1 MLMQNDEKEREL
13 ALDCTKSFIV
23 QAPAGSGKTELLTQ
37 RYLTLLAH
45 ACQQPEEIIA
55 ITFTRKAA
63 IEMKNRVFA
72 ALELAK
78 QATAPQEMHRL
89 KTWELAKAVLEIN
102 QTQHWRLLENPQ
114 RLQIFTIDAF
124 LAQLIKK
131 TPLTA
136 GATPSCRFVED
147 ATVYYTQATEEI
159 LKSLASN
166 NSAALKTLLLHL
178 ENQVAK
184 LVELCVSLLS
194 KRDQWLPYI
203 VPAQSN
209 PLLLKEHMEKGL
221 YHCVEEALGKANAL
235 FSAELKTRLFPLLK
249 WTAWPKANPESYAKW
264 QALANLFL
272 TQGGEWRKKVD
283 TRQGLPPKSAE
294 KKQFEEILAAC
305 QDNFSLQKHLQ
316 AIQNSPPLHYKPEQW
331 QIIAILLELLPILAA
346 QLQSI
351 FQQQNVM
358 DFVELNLAAS
368 RALGEEDQP
377 SDLNLKLDYQIKHI
391 LIDEFQ
397 DTSVMQFNL
406 LKKLISGWQPDAE
419 RTLFLVGDPMQ
430 SIYRFRN
437 AEVGLFF
444 RVKQQALSHY
454 LHIQSLQLKTN
465 FRSSPELINWF
476 NAIFP
481 EIMPAKIDLATGAIP
496 YHASLSAHSFNAAT
510 PAAATEFYFFSDDR
524 AEAQAVTAL
533 IEQYQAQK
541 PDNTIAVLVRSRTHL
556 KEILLA
562 LQLKAIPFQ
571 AIDINPL
578 AAKSEVLDLVALVR
592 ALMHRADRIAWLSLL
607 RAPFCGLS
615 LADLHIIAQNAEH
628 RTIYESINQSKQLPL
643 SADGQLRIARLLSVL
658 QQAFLNQNRT
668 GFANWIENTW
678 ISLGGPSGLN
688 HLSQIENIQAFF
700 NLLLSLEEKSEH
712 WHLESLERELK
723 KLYAPS
729 QSQANLKLQIMTIH
743 KAKGLEFDHVI
754 VPALHKK
761 IGVDEQALL
770 LWLERAGAKDN
781 DLILAPI
788 KERAGEDDQIY
799 RYLRQIEI
807 DKLNHESIRLL
818 YVAATRAKCSL
829 DLLATVSQD
838 ENYRP
843 PANTFLEKLW
853 PFCLRQYHRYLQK
866 NEIAATSEN
875 KMLVPQKLKRTP
887 ARYTTPYFLDQPI
900 STKPLQ
906 NSSAPDFKVTHL
918 NAKTEGIAIHEA
930 LASLANLGHQPS
942 AAEFN
947 ALLHRLQQKYPA
959 HIANV
964 ELALQNTLKDP
975 RGAWILFGPHTEAKT
990 EYGIKAYLDNQIIH
1004 AIMDRTFVDTVG
1016 IRWIIDYKTTA
1027 PELEI
1032 AEHQAQLA
1040 RYARIMTLMENR
1052 EIRLGLYYP
1061 LTSTWKDI
1069 EIGIVTHGY

>member
-1 MLMQNDEKEREL
+1 MMQNDEQERAL
-13 ALDCTKSFIV
+13 ALDWTQSFIV

-45 ACQQPEEIIA
+45 ACQHPEEIIA

-63 IEMKNRVFA
+63 FEMKTRVFS

-78 QATAPQEMHRL
+78 HTTPPQETHRL
-89 KTWELAKAVLEIN
+89 KTWELAKTVLAIN
-102 QTQHWRLLENPQ
+102 QSKQWRLLENPQ
-114 RLQIFTIDAF
+114 RLQILTIDAF

-136 GATPSCRFVED
+136 GVTPSCRFIED
-147 ATVYYTQATEEI
+147 ATAYYAQATEEVLKI
-159 LKSLASN
+159 LAAE
-166 NSAALKTLLLHL
+166 NSSALKNLLLHL
-178 ENQVAK
+178 ENQLTK
-184 LVELCVSLLS
+184 LVELCVSLLN

-209 PLLLKEHMEKGL
+209 PLLLKQHMEKGL
-221 YHCVEEALGKANAL
+221 RHCVEEALNNANNL
-235 FSAELKTRLFPLLK
+235 FSAELKTQLCSLLK
-249 WTAWPKANPESYAKW
+249 WTAWPETVPDFYADW
-264 QALANLFL
+264 QTLANIFL
-272 TQGGEWRKKVD
+272 TQAGEWRKKVD
-283 TRQGLPPKSAE
+283 TRQGFPPKSAE

-305 QDNFSLQKHLQ
+305 QDNPQLQKCLQ

-331 QIIAILLELLPILAA
+331 QIIAILLELLPLLAA

-351 FQQQNVM
+351 FHQQNAM

-377 SDLNLKLDYQIKHI
+377 SDLNLKLDYQIQHI

-406 LKKLISGWQPDAE
+406 LKKLISGWQPDAQ

-465 FRSSPELINWF
+465 FRSSPELVNWF
-476 NAIFP
+476 NNIFP
-481 EIMPAKIDLATGAIP
+481 QIMPAEIDLATGAVP
-496 YHASLSAHSFNAAT
+496 YHPALSALSINAAQ
-510 PAAATEFYFFSDDR
+510 PATATEFHFFPDDQS
-524 AEAQAVTAL
+524 EAQAVVAL
-533 IEQYQAQK
+533 IEQYQLQK
-541 PDNTIAVLVRSRTHL
+541 PENTIAVLVRSRTHL

-562 LQLKAIPFQ
+562 LQQKAIPFQ
-571 AIDINPL
+571 AIEINPL
-578 AAKSEVLDLVALVR
+578 AAKSEILDLVALVR
-592 ALMHRADRIAWLSLL
+592 ALIHRADRIAWLSLL

-615 LADLHIIAQNAEH
+615 LADLHIIAQSTAH
-628 RTIYESINQSKQLPL
+628 RTIYEAIMQHKQLPL
-643 SADGQLRIARLLSVL
+643 SADGQLRAARLFSVL
-658 QQAFLNQNRT
+658 QQAFSKQGRI

-678 ISLGGPSGLN
+678 ISLGGPAGLN
-688 HLSQIENIQAFF
+688 NLSQIENIHAFF
-700 NLLLSLEEKSEH
+700 NLLLSSGEKSEH
-712 WHLESLERELK
+712 WRLESLERELK

-729 QSQANLKLQIMTIH
+729 KSQANLKLQIMTIH

-754 VPALHKK
+754 IPGLHKK

-770 LWLERAGAKDN
+770 LWLERTGAQYN

-788 KERAGEDDQIY
+788 KERAGEEDQIY

-829 DLLATVSQD
+829 DLLATVPQD
-838 ENYRP
+838 ENYHP

-853 PFCLRQYHRYLQK
+853 PFCLNQYHNFTVLPLSSSFHYNNNRT
-866 NEIAATSEN
+866 A
-875 KMLVPQKLKRTP
+875 LKRTSND
-887 ARYTTPYFLDQPI
+887 YVTPFFVDKLI
-900 STKPLQ
+900 STVERPRLP
-906 NSSAPDFKVTHL
+906 ALDFKLTHL
-918 NAKTEGIAIHEA
+918 QAKTEGIAIHEA
-930 LASLANLGHQPS
+930 LANLANLGHKPS
-942 AAEFN
+942 AVEFN
-947 ALLHRLQQKYPA
+947 TLLQQLQQKYPA
-959 HIANV
+959 YIVNI
-964 ELALQNTLKDP
+964 ELALQNMLKDP
-975 RGAWILFGPHTEAKT
+975 RGTWILFGPHTEAKT
-990 EYGIKAYLDNQIIH
+990 EYSIKAYLDNQIIH
-1004 AIMDRTFVDTVG
+1004 VIMDRIFVDTAG

-1032 AEHQAQLA
+1032 AEHQSQLA
-1040 RYARIMTLMENR
+1040 RYARIMALMENR

-1061 LTSTWKDI
+1061 LESSWK
-1069 EIGIVTHGY
+1069 EIQTGTVTYGY